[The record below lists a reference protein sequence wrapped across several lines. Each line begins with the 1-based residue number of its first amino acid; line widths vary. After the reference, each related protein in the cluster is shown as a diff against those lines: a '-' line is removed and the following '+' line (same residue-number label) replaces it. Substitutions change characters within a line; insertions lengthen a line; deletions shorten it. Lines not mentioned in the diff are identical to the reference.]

1 MDARASRIAT
11 LRPGASCAQPPGR
24 SDAGQA
30 GAHDQHVEVLDAV
43 LPGPRAEV
51 VTESSQQAPSAP
63 PPVFPPIGAPDLPAG
78 DTSLPSDDMDPMVR
92 AAGLRGLVPL
102 VDRLGGDG
110 AALLARF
117 GVPPRAL
124 DSDDAVMRA
133 GTAARV
139 LEVAADELACPDLGL
154 RLAEQQD
161 AGVLG
166 PLAIAIENSPTFG
179 DALDCTSRFLFV
191 HSPALSVDR
200 VDDPEGR
207 PGVIGIRYDGT
218 GPGRLPPQ
226 VADLGLGLVH
236 RIIVLLHAGPYGL
249 RSVHLPHP
257 PLAPVG
263 RYTGFFGADVRF
275 DRPGAVLRVPSGI
288 VATPVVGGDRM
299 LREVVL
305 DYMAAHFTA
314 PGQTVTGRVRCCS
327 GAGARVV
334 AGATWPTSPDCC
346 SCTRARCSAGWPPR
360 RTSFEAVLDG
370 VPPRPRPPPDHH
382 HRPAVRHQSRR
393 WSGWRSSPPR

>member
-1 MDARASRIAT
+1 
-11 LRPGASCAQPPGR
+11 
-24 SDAGQA
+24 
-30 GAHDQHVEVLDAV
+30 
-43 LPGPRAEV
+43 
-51 VTESSQQAPSAP
+51 
-63 PPVFPPIGAPDLPAG
+63 
-78 DTSLPSDDMDPMVR
+78 MDPMVR

-117 GVPPRAL
+117 GVPPQAL
-124 DSDDAVMRA
+124 DSDDAVIRA

-207 PGVIGIRYDGT
+207 PGVIGIRYDTT

-226 VADLGLGLVH
+226 VVDLGLGLVH
-236 RIIVLLHAGPYGL
+236 RIIVLLHGGPYGL

-314 PGQTVTGRVRCCS
+314 PGQTVTGRVRVLLGQALGS
-327 GAGARVV
+327 SPVHLADVARLLQLH
-334 AGATWPTSPDCC
+334 
-346 SCTRARCSAGWPPR
+346 PR
-360 RTSFEAVLDG
+360 TLQRQLAAEGTTFEAVLDEVRRATAHRLITG
-370 VPPRPRPPPDHH
+370 TDLPFGQVTAMVGLTEQSALTRAARRWFGHPPRTLRRATPP
-382 HRPAVRHQSRR
+382 
-393 WSGWRSSPPR
+393 